1 MSDASPLLQ
10 VQNLE
15 AFYGP
20 VMALRGVSIDVFEGK
35 VVAILGANGAGKTTL
50 MKTISGTLSPRKGSI
65 SLAGEM
71 IHGSDPDKLV
81 RKGIAH
87 VP

>member
-50 MKTISGTLSPRKGSI
+50 LRTVSGLHQPGR
-65 SLAGEM
+65 
-71 IHGSDPDKLV
+71 
-81 RKGIAH
+81 
-87 VP
+87 